1 MKFILLTWLGLFI
14 WGVIY
19 SCKNMSSI
27 NYTITKNPQK
37 NSERIELKKYCKYC
51 NKYTIHKET
60 K

>member
-1 MKFILLTWLGLFI
+1 MREKIILICEECL
-14 WGVIY
+14 
-19 SCKNMSSI
+19 NR

-37 NSERIELKKYCKYC
+37 NPQRIELRKYCKYC